1 MDAPVITHRRRPF
14 LAPIWIPVVLF
25 LIVLAVAAD
34 AYRAATT
41 TTVII
46 VRPGENVL
54 GSIADPPLVPEGE
67 RRAEQLARMFG
78 GVSGAGR
85 IAVIYTEPA
94 RRTQQMAAPLAGRLG
109 VQPTVLADGDAGDAA
124 ARILSETRGR
134 VALVV
139 ASVGMIPELI
149 DSLSGIKVAA
159 PREDEYGSIY
169 IVSVPSVGSAGLVR
183 LDY

>member
-1 MDAPVITHRRRPF
+1 MEAPVITRRRRPF
-14 LAPIWIPVVLF
+14 LAPIWIPLVVA
-25 LIVLAVAAD
+25 LIVFAMVAD

-41 TTVII
+41 TTVIL

-67 RRAEQLARMFG
+67 HRAEQLARMFG

-85 IAVIYTEPA
+85 IAAIYTESA
-94 RRTQQMAAPLAGRLG
+94 RRAEQMAAPLAARLG
-109 VQPTVLADGDAGDAA
+109 IRPTVLADGDAADVA

-134 VALVV
+134 AALVV
-139 ASVGMIPELI
+139 AYAGAFPQLI
-149 DSLSGIKVAA
+149 ESLSGIRVAA
-159 PREDEYGSIY
+159 PREDEYGCMY
-169 IVSVPSVGSAGLVR
+169 IVSVPSVGSAGLIR